1 MGAKSRARAAAVARQ
16 QERYNREAFES
27 SIVGSQFNQV
37 TPFGSLTYTGAPGSQ
52 DRTATQTFTPEIQA
66 IIDAQVGVTGG
77 LTDLATNRL
86 GGITTDPFDLSTAG
100 GRRIDLDSTDRFGRP
115 MVRRLEQRPLR
126 GEFDP
131 GGQILSGVDR
141 GGQILRG
148 FDPGGQVQMGVSP
161 INVSR
166 QIAGAG
172 AIGRDLGF
180 GSLGALP
187 GAQDFSSERSRVENA
202 LFERQAGRINPQFD
216 RDIDRRITQLAN
228 QGITEFSNP
237 VAFEEGLRPFIE
249 GRTDALD
256 RASMGAI
263 TGAGGEQSRMFGDVL
278 AARSQRA
285 GELSQ
290 QGTFGNLAQ
299 GQQFGQNLQEGQFD
313 MAAAAQNFQQQLQ
326 AGQFG
331 NLAQEQLFGQN
342 QRGAEFANLAQAQ
355 QFGQNIDAGQFA
367 NQAQQQ
373 QFGQNAFGAEFFNT
387 AQGQRFLQDQGLLQG
402 DLAAGQFGNQSRD
415 AFIQELILQRNQPL
429 NELSALLGG
438 GPALGTPSFRD
449 APGFQMAS
457 PDVMGLEAARL
468 EAQAAKSAGMFGAL
482 GKVGGAFMGAA
493 GAAGG
498 FAPLFAGMCWVAREV
513 YGPSNPK
520 WLQFREWM
528 LNKAPVWL
536 RTLYLKYGERIAAF
550 ISDKPFLKRVIKS
563 WMDTKIEAPA

>member
-1 MGAKSRARAAAVARQ
+1 MGKKSRARDAALAREQ
-16 QERYNREAFES
+16 DRFNREAFES

-37 TPFGSLTYTGAPGSQ
+37 TPFGSLTFTGAPGSQ

-66 IIDAQVGVTGG
+66 IIDAQIGVTGG

-86 GGITTDPFDLSTAG
+86 GGITRDPFDLSTAG

-115 MVRRLEQRPLR
+115 MIRRLEQRPLK
-126 GEFDP
+126 GA
-131 GGQILSGVDR
+131 
-141 GGQILRG
+141 

-161 INVSR
+161 INVSG
-166 QIAGAG
+166 QLAGAG

-187 GAQDFSSERSRVENA
+187 GAQDFSSERTRVENA

-299 GQQFGQNLQEGQFD
+299 GQLFGQNL
-313 MAAAAQNFQQQLQ
+313 A

-331 NLAQEQLFGQN
+331 MAAAGQNFGQ
-342 QRGAEFANLAQAQ
+342 QLA
-355 QFGQNIDAGQFA
+355 AGEFA

-387 AQGQRFLQDQGLLQG
+387 AQGQRFLQDQGILQG
-402 DLAAGQFGNQSRD
+402 DLASGQFGNQTRD

-457 PDVMGLEAARL
+457 PDVMGLGAARMQ
-468 EAQAAKSAGMFGAL
+468 ADAAKGGGMFGAL
-482 GKVGGAFMGAA
+482 GKLGGAFATAMPAIA
-493 GAAGG
+493 EAGG
-498 FAPLFAGMCWVAREV
+498 MAAVFCWVAREV